1 MARVGGKGQYFD
13 VTLIGRIGYRLT
25 AYPDYFTDIAAPR
38 RPLGFRP
45 GVHKSESA
53 KEMLL
58 SQTIF
63 GPLPPSPP
71 ASSPEV
77 CAFYVVHG
85 KNIQEMRK
93 RKTESLLYSYA
104 SIFLQEI
111 DGFPPLPPSPQQEQ
125 SEDFVEIV
133 NGIHSMSLSSHSKI
147 KNDTRYSRDTVNGN
161 VDRPPAVPPHRG
173 PSINTLKT
181 R

>member
-13 VTLIGRIGYRLT
+13 VKLT
-25 AYPDYFTDIAAPR
+25 VKWVGLTESRSAYFTDIAPPR

-71 ASSPEV
+71 SSSPEV
-77 CAFYVVHG
+77 CVHIRVLFIFVLEE
-85 KNIQEMRK
+85 KNVSKM
-93 RKTESLLYSYA
+93 A
-104 SIFLQEI
+104 
-111 DGFPPLPPSPQQEQ
+111 
-125 SEDFVEIV
+125 DF
-133 NGIHSMSLSSHSKI
+133 MW
-147 KNDTRYSRDTVNGN
+147 KNDRNLIICPFIILSLFRKLTVSHRYHHHHSRSNRKISSKSLT
-161 VDRPPAVPPHRG
+161 AF
-173 PSINTLKT
+173 TA
-181 R
+181 